1 MSGVVFRAMALA
13 FWRDRAALAMSLV
26 LPVAVFLVFAAIF
39 AGASGEQLRVKVA
52 LADEVG
58 SDEALRLRRALA
70 RDPALELVGEGL
82 TAAEVRAQVRL
93 GAADVG
99 LVVRAGGRTLGALGG
114 YGKAPIVVVVD
125 PIRSVAAQ
133 VLTGLVQKAY
143 FGALPDVALGAVAA
157 VLRDGFVTLTPEQ
170 ERELGGELGAL
181 REETLAAEAG
191 GRPVESVLEAL
202 VEREAVAGA
211 GLARSHV
218 AYYAGAVAVLFL
230 LFSAVHG
237 ALSMLEERDAG
248 ILDRLLAG
256 PGGMGAVI
264 GGKLLFLVVQGVAQV
279 SVIFLVAWALHG
291 VDLPGRLGGY
301 LLVTLAASVAAAGLA
316 LALTTACGTRRQAQT
331 LANIAILIVSAVGG
345 SMVPRF
351 FMPPLLQRLGWLTPT
366 TWAIEAYTSLFWRG
380 EGTAAVLLPVG
391 LLLLSGL
398 AGAAVARRLAR
409 RLETL

>member
-1 MSGVVFRAMALA
+1 VSGIVFRAMALA
-13 FWRDRAALAMSLV
+13 FWRDRAALAMSLA

-70 RDPALELVGEGL
+70 RDPALEIVGEGL
-82 TAAEVRAQVRL
+82 TAAEVRERVRV

-99 LVVRAGGRTLGALGG
+99 LVFRAGGRTLGSLGG
-114 YGKAPIVVVVD
+114 YGPAPIVIVVD

-143 FGALPDVALGAVAA
+143 FGGLPDVALGAVAS
-157 VLRDGFVTLTPEQ
+157 VLKDGFVTLTPEQ
-170 ERELGGELGAL
+170 EEELEHELRSL
-181 REETLAAEAG
+181 REETLATERQ
-191 GRPVESVLEAL
+191 GRPAESVLESL
-202 VEREAVAGA
+202 VEREAVTGT

-248 ILDRLLAG
+248 ILDRVLAG

-264 GGKLLFLVVQGVAQV
+264 GG
-279 SVIFLVAWALHG
+279 
-291 VDLPGRLGGY
+291 
-301 LLVTLAASVAAAGLA
+301 
-316 LALTTACGTRRQAQT
+316 
-331 LANIAILIVSAVGG
+331 
-345 SMVPRF
+345 
-351 FMPPLLQRLGWLTPT
+351 
-366 TWAIEAYTSLFWRG
+366 
-380 EGTAAVLLPVG
+380 
-391 LLLLSGL
+391 
-398 AGAAVARRLAR
+398 
-409 RLETL
+409 